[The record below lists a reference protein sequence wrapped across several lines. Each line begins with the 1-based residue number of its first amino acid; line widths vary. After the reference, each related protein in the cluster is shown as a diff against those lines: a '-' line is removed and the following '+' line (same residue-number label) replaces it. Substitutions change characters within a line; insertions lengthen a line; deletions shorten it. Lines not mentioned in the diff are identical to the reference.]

1 MQPRVLQRFAL
12 TAVLVLG
19 AGVSVVSTTAA
30 RPVRPGPRVTSGG
43 FNLFAGVR
51 GLRVNSNRIDC
62 NGITNFGNICT
73 DLSGSGTV
81 EAGFWP
87 NGTPDNYVFNGGLQL
102 AGTVSYGAGTGPW
115 AGDTVGVFFMD
126 PRGDQ
131 REGDAVTNIFSSL
144 NASDLAVWPTSA
156 YIKDTSLYNTALLGR
171 QSISQQDT
179 YVRYWDG
186 NPTLAAGRKHAM
198 GVLVEQR
205 GLLWNFPSGNQDVM
219 YFLFRFINITGTD
232 PALYANL
239 TSVGYT
245 ASDVGDIVALAQD
258 FHNRVAASYGIVL
271 PASGYTFK
279 NLFAAFFQDAD
290 EGNASFNFS
299 SAVLPFS
306 LVAVMKSNFAEPL
319 WVYPASAFGDPFFP
333 APGFE
338 AVKYLKSPINPA
350 TETVPGDPSTG
361 KPFGISVWGNTCN
374 GCGLLNDAVGVP
386 QMYRY
391 LAGRVSPALG
401 DGQCN
406 SDPILLHTCAALQA
420 YADTRFFESSGPFD
434 LAPGQS
440 SVIVVAMI
448 FAAPEH
454 RWAATANGRYAMP
467 AGQIETYVDA
477 GVQGSFFPGWPT
489 SPDTLAL
496 VGTGSGARICTTAC
510 DKAATI
516 RDPVERAMGW
526 GQFSD
531 VDGNGTL
538 TQDEVQT
545 APGSLLDK
553 AKVAQAIFDN
563 KFLLP
568 FAPESPDFY
577 LVPGDGQVTVVWK
590 KSSTETVKALGGDPY
605 YAVAGDP
612 ASALYDPDYRQY
624 DVEGYRVWRG
634 RTGAEMQVLAQFD
647 YAGTTLTD
655 FTGQVFDGNN
665 PNCAPEIGL
674 SGANCAVDFQ
684 YPYAGSANSVSYDIG
699 GNLIQIP
706 PGGRVQLN
714 NGNVLQLSADT
725 AVTGGGSGF
734 PALNDAGVPF
744 AFIDNGVRD
753 GFQYFYAVTAFDVNS
768 VKSGPSSLQSAL
780 ITKSVVP
787 RAISAQEDEGT
798 LGALQLIGTG
808 GRVVPAG
815 SMPTISKT
823 TGIFSGPMPPTNGIG
838 LGFVAFVAQILS
850 TPDSLSVLIDSV
862 VPADGWNGVSGTY
875 YLTLHSPAGGTV
887 QEALPFLVDFTN
899 AFDSTGGPFPAAYGT
914 NARSKRYGGDST
926 YALFGQ
932 TFLRSPGAWD
942 LTNWGRGSANSYP
955 SGNNGYSGPV
965 WWDGTAND
973 TTPNPN
979 GGKCHPACAG
989 GPFTGSTGVTAG
1001 TLTNAKVMA
1010 IDAYE
1015 TVQSSPM
1022 RQLEPMLAYV
1032 ARAADFKVYWG
1043 ANGAVDSVM
1052 DVTHLVRVGFNSKV
1066 RATWGILN
1074 DSSFTNTTAALTVD
1088 GDNGLL
1094 TWKDTYCVDPGQV
1107 TGQCLTTPAFLM
1119 NHARLS
1125 PVAFGGSLN
1134 ATVLTATGQGFIF
1147 YLAGHYFV
1155 MQMAALPAAG
1165 TVWNLR
1171 TYSGTVTG
1179 SPGSFAFVQQ
1189 VRPPAVP
1196 GLKLQIKFQPSVATT
1211 TTTDSVFA
1219 KIHTVPDPY
1228 YVTNSLETSANSKVL
1243 RFVNLPTQ
1251 AIIRIYS
1258 LSGVLVRV
1266 LTHNDATG
1274 GGEAVWDL
1282 RNRNNQFVASG
1293 VYFYHIEAAD
1303 GRTKIGRLTVVNFAQ

>member
-1 MQPRVLQRFAL
+1 
-12 TAVLVLG
+12 
-19 AGVSVVSTTAA
+19 
-30 RPVRPGPRVTSGG
+30 
-43 FNLFAGVR
+43 
-51 GLRVNSNRIDC
+51 
-62 NGITNFGNICT
+62 
-73 DLSGSGTV
+73 
-81 EAGFWP
+81 
-87 NGTPDNYVFNGGLQL
+87 
-102 AGTVSYGAGTGPW
+102 
-115 AGDTVGVFFMD
+115 MD

-131 REGDAVTNIFSSL
+131 REGDAVTNIFSSQ
-144 NASDLAVWPTSA
+144 NAGDLAVWPTSA
-156 YIKDTSLYNTALLGR
+156 YINDTSLYNSALLGR

-205 GLLWNFPSGNQDVM
+205 GLLWNFPAGNQDVM

-239 TSVGYT
+239 TNVGYS
-245 ASDVGDIVALAQD
+245 AGDVGDIVALAQD
-258 FHNRVAASYGIVL
+258 FHNRVAASYGVVL

-306 LVAVMKSNFAEPL
+306 LVAVMKSNFSEPL
-319 WVYPASAFGDPFFP
+319 WVYPPSAFSDPFFP

-338 AVKYLKSPINPA
+338 AVKYLKSPQI
-350 TETVPGDPSTG
+350 PGDTLG
-361 KPFGISVWGNTCN
+361 RQFGISVWGNTCN

-391 LAGRVSPALG
+391 LSGRVSPALG
-401 DGQCN
+401 DGTCN

-420 YADTRFFESSGPFD
+420 YADTRFFESSGPFE

-448 FAAPEH
+448 FAAPVH
-454 RWAATANGRYAMP
+454 RWAATSNGKYALP
-467 AGQIETYVDA
+467 AGQIETYVNS

-496 VGTGSGARICTTAC
+496 VGTGSGARTCTTAC

-531 VDGNGTL
+531 ANGDGTL
-538 TQDEVQT
+538 TQNEVQT

-605 YAVAGDP
+605 YKVAGDP

-634 RTGAEMQVLAQFD
+634 RTGAEMQVVAQFD

-674 SGANCAVDFQ
+674 SGANCAVPFQ
-684 YPYAGSANSVSYDIG
+684 YPYTGTGPSVAYDLG

-714 NGNVLQLSADT
+714 NGNVLLLSADT
-725 AVTGGGSGF
+725 AVTGGGTGF
-734 PALNDAGVPF
+734 PALTDGGVPF
-744 AFIDNGVRD
+744 AFLDNSVRD
-753 GFQYFYAVTAFDVNS
+753 GFQYFYAVSAFDVNS

-780 ITKSVVP
+780 ISKPVVP
-787 RAISAQEDEGT
+787 RAISAQETAGV
-798 LGALQLIGTG
+798 LGALQYIGSNGQPFAPNTT
-808 GRVVPAG
+808 
-815 SMPTISKT
+815 MPSLNKT
-823 TGIFSGPMPPTNGIG
+823 TGIFNGPMPVASGFG
-838 LGFVAFVAQILS
+838 VGFVAFVAQILS
-850 TPDSLSVLIDSV
+850 KPDSLSVKVDSV
-862 VPADGWNGVSGTY
+862 VPADGWNGVAGTY
-875 YLTLHSPAGGTV
+875 YLTTHSPAGGTV
-887 QEALPFLVDFTN
+887 KLAQSFLVDFTN
-899 AFDSTGGPFPAAYGT
+899 VFDSVGGTFPAVYAT
-914 NARSKRYGGDST
+914 QSKSVRFGGDST
-926 YALFGQ
+926 YAVYGVS
-932 TFLRSPGAWD
+932 FLRSAGGWD
-942 LTNWGRGSANSYP
+942 LTDWGRGSANSYP
-955 SGNNGYSGPV
+955 SGNTGYNGPV
-965 WWDGTAND
+965 WFDGALAND
-973 TTPNPN
+973 TAANPHRDN
-979 GGKCHPACAG
+979 LHPAAGG
-989 GPFTGSTGVTAG
+989 GPFTNSGGLTAG
-1001 TLTNAKVMA
+1001 TLTGAKVMHIA
-1010 IDAYE
+1010 AYE
-1015 TVQSSPM
+1015 TVGSSPM
-1022 RQLEPMLAYV
+1022 RQLHALLAYV
-1032 ARAADFKVYWG
+1032 ARAADMKVYWG
-1043 ANGAVDSVM
+1043 ANGKVDSVM
-1052 DVTHLVRVGFNSKV
+1052 DVSNHVVVPFNAKI
-1066 RATWGILN
+1066 RASWGILN
-1074 DSSFTNTTAALTVD
+1074 DSSFTNTTAGATPD
-1088 GDNGLL
+1088 ANNGLL
-1094 TWKDTYCVDPGQV
+1094 TWADVSCVDPAPAAFGAC
-1107 TGQCLTTPAFLM
+1107 TGTTPAFLM
-1119 NHARLS
+1119 DHARLS
-1125 PVAFGGSLN
+1125 PVAFLGSSFGG
-1134 ATVLTATGQGFIF
+1134 VPGLTPTGNGFIF
-1147 YLAGHYFV
+1147 YIAGHFFV

-1165 TVWNLR
+1165 TVWNVR
-1171 TYSGTVTG
+1171 MYAG
-1179 SPGSFAFVQQ
+1179 SILGNPGGFSFAPQ
-1189 VRPPAVP
+1189 VLPAAVP
-1196 GLKLQIKFQPSVATT
+1196 GLTLQIKYQASVATT
-1211 TTTDSVFA
+1211 GTVDSVFA

-1228 YVTNSLETSANSKVL
+1228 YVTNALETSANSKVL

-1258 LSGVLVRV
+1258 LSGVVVRV

-1274 GGEAVWDL
+1274 GGEATWDL